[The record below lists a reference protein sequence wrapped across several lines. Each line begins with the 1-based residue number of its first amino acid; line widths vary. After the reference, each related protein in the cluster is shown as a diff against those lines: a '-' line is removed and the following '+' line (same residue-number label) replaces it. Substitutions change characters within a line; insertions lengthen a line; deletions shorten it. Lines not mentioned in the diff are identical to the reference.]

1 MKEAWK
7 KTLET
12 VFILLI
18 LAVGGYPAVS
28 DAWNRLAADRMI
40 VQYRHSLWEDSQK
53 SVLEQKKQ
61 EAEQYN
67 QELAAAGGGMS
78 AEGRKDYER
87 QLDLDG
93 SGIMGYLEIPK
104 ISVCLPVY
112 HGTEDEA
119 LARGAGHLEG
129 SSLPVGGGGTHT
141 VLTGH
146 RGLPSAKLFTDLDQ
160 LREGDTFR
168 IMTLGD
174 TLEYEVTGIRTV
186 LPEETKD
193 LRILEGKDL
202 ATLVTCTPYG
212 VNTHRLLVTGERIPT
227 AGTAAKE
234 ETARTAGWEEGD
246 GGSSKHAG
254 SLFVLAGAG
263 AAVLTAACRILWIW
277 CIDFGRRRKKE
288 ELLKRR
294 ERRKKEELLKR
305 REERERRDRR
315 RKIT

>member
-61 EAEQYN
+61 EAEKYN

-227 AGTAAKE
+227 AGTAAE
-234 ETARTAGWEEGD
+234 EENARTAGWGED
-246 GGSSKHAG
+246 GSAG
-254 SLFVLAGAG
+254 SQTTGSRLVLAGAG

-294 ERRKKEELLKR
+294 EKGKKR
-305 REERERRDRR
+305 SF
-315 RKIT
+315 

>member
-1 MKEAWK
+1 MKEAWR

-67 QELAAAGGGMS
+67 QELAAAGGGMT

-112 HGTEDEA
+112 HGTEDEV

-212 VNTHRLLVTGERIPT
+212 VNTHRLLVTGERIQP
-227 AGTAAKE
+227 AGTAAE
-234 ETARTAGWEEGD
+234 EKTIRTAGWEEGD
-246 GGSSKHAG
+246 GGSSQHTG
-254 SLFVLAGAG
+254 SLLVLAGAG
-263 AAVLTAACRILWIW
+263 AAVLAAACRILWIW
-277 CIDFGRRRKKE
+277 CIDFGRRKKKE

-294 ERRKKEELLKR
+294 EK
-305 REERERRDRR
+305 RERRDRR

>member
-67 QELAAAGGGMS
+67 QELAAAGGMT

-193 LRILEGKDL
+193 LRIQEGEDL

-234 ETARTAGWEEGD
+234 ETARTAGWGED
-246 GGSSKHAG
+246 DSAG
-254 SLFVLAGAG
+254 SQTTGSRLVLAGAC
-263 AAVLTAACRILWIW
+263 AAILMAACRILWIW

-294 ERRKKEELLKR
+294 EKRKKEELLKR
-305 REERERRDRR
+305 GEERERRDRR